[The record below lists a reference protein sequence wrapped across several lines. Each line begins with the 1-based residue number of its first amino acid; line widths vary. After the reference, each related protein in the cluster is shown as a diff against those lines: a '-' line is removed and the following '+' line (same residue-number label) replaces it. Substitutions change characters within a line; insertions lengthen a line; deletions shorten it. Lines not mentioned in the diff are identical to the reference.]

1 MHRPKTTLL
10 SLFLLALTVLMV
22 EVSLTRIFSV
32 LSWHHF
38 AYLVISLAM
47 LGFGA
52 AGSYLTV
59 ARRFCDERINQ
70 SRLGHFAWL
79 FAVTLSGATIVVSKV
94 RFYPVDIVLYRDYSN
109 ALSLLIL
116 YVVMGVPFF
125 FAGVCIGRMVSL
137 AGDRVNLFYFA
148 DLTGAGAGALLAVAV
163 INYLGAVSGVFLG
176 ASFAALA
183 ACLLGFNEIRW
194 RRWAYGLTLFG
205 TIAIMLLTGFTNAVP
220 YYYPPSKA
228 MYRREHQIEYSR
240 WHVVGKIDI
249 LRPSKSY
256 WSFGGALSRRYRAA
270 PPLVRGIYQDGAAP
284 TGIMLLQE
292 LPEKVSL
299 LGEYLQGI
307 AYVAE
312 PAERALIIGIGGGI
326 DGLIALHYGTPD
338 VLGVDINPIIVNAVQ
353 RGFRDDCPSLWSG
366 GRFKM
371 KLSEGRHFLSYCEER
386 FDVIQLSG
394 VDTYTALS
402 TGAYALSENF
412 LYTKEAMHTYWE
424 HLTEDGILSFSRWLF
439 DPPRETLR
447 LVTTQLEMLNDTGIQ
462 EPQYHF
468 VIVSGP
474 AYHERS
480 PWAEVLL
487 KRSPFTK
494 EQMSQLLNWA
504 DERGFEVVF
513 DPYEERPN
521 TFDAFIRADQTT
533 RKKLIADY
541 RFRVNPTT
549 DDDPFFFQFYR
560 WKTLLEL
567 VGDKSGIAGSKGG
580 YGLTRVPLGL
590 IILAVSL
597 LQMLILSVVF
607 ILTPLWM
614 RKRLRTQRPGRPG
627 IFLYFTALGM
637 GFIFIEITLLQK
649 FSVFVGGPV
658 YSMSITLASTLVFS
672 GLGSFLAQVFR
683 RHPGRWLVGTIVV
696 LVILI
701 FCEVWFFNQAIGQ
714 LMGLPLKIRWLVTA
728 LAVAPLAL
736 LMGMPFPTGLRI
748 LQQLDESVRPWA
760 WGINSCATV
769 IGSIL
774 CVLLSIHIGF
784 TGTIFT
790 AAAIYIIGGFG
801 MMYAVWLNRSSFT
814 DNR

>member
-1 MHRPKTTLL
+1 MQRPKTTLL

-22 EVSLTRIFSV
+22 EISLTRIFSV

-59 ARRFCDERINQ
+59 ARRFADERIDQ

-79 FAVTLSGATIVVSKV
+79 FAVTLSGATIVVSKI
-94 RFYPVDIVLYRDYSN
+94 RFYPVDIVLYHDYSN
-109 ALSLLIL
+109 GLSLLIL
-116 YVVMGVPFF
+116 YAVMGVPFF
-125 FAGVCIGRMVSL
+125 FAGVCIGRMVAL
-137 AGDRVNLFYFA
+137 AGDRINLFYFV
-148 DLTGAGAGALLAVAV
+148 DLTGAGVGALLAVAV
-163 INYLGAVSGVFLG
+163 INYLGAVPGVFLG

-183 ACLLGFNEIRW
+183 ACLLGSNEIRW
-194 RRWAYGLTLFG
+194 RRWLYGLTLAG
-205 TIAIMLLTGFTNAVP
+205 TITMMLLTEFTNALP
-220 YYYPPSKA
+220 YYYPPSKS
-228 MYRREHQIEYSR
+228 MYRREHQIDYSR

-249 LRPSKSY
+249 TSPSRSY
-256 WSFGGALSRRYRAA
+256 WSFGGALSRRYQET

-284 TGIMLLQE
+284 TGIMLLE
-292 LPEKVSL
+292 GPPEKAAI

-307 AYVAE
+307 AYVAQ
-312 PAERALIIGIGGGI
+312 PAQRALIIGIGGGI
-326 DGLIALHYGTPD
+326 DGLIALHYATPD
-338 VLGVDINPIIVNAVQ
+338 VLGVDINPIVVNAVQ
-353 RGFRDDCPSLWSG
+353 RRFRDDCPSLWSS

-371 KLSEGRHFLSYCEER
+371 KVSEGRHFLSRCEER

-412 LYTKEAMHTYWE
+412 LYTKEAMHSYWG
-424 HLTEDGILSFSRWLF
+424 HLTNDGILSFSRWLF
-439 DPPRETLR
+439 APPRETLR
-447 LVTTQLEMLNDTGIQ
+447 LVTTQLEMLNDIGVQ
-462 EPQYHF
+462 DHQYHF

-474 AYHERS
+474 AYHKRS

-487 KRSPFTK
+487 KRAPFTK
-494 EQMSQLLNWA
+494 EQVNKLLSWA
-504 DERGFEVVF
+504 DERQFEVVF
-513 DPYEERPN
+513 DPYNKRPN
-521 TFDAFIRADQTT
+521 TFDAFIRADQTV

-541 RFRVNPTT
+541 QFRVEPTT

-560 WKTLLEL
+560 WKSLLEL
-567 VGDKSGIAGSKGG
+567 VSGKSGIVGSKGG
-580 YGLTRVPLGL
+580 YGLTRIPLGL
-590 IILAVSL
+590 IILAMSL
-597 LQMLILSVVF
+597 LQMLILSFVF

-614 RKRLRTQRPGRPG
+614 RQRLRTQRPGRLG
-627 IFLYFTALGM
+627 IFLYFTALGV

-658 YSMSITLASTLVFS
+658 SSMAVTLASILVFS

-683 RHPGRWLVGTIVV
+683 RHPGYWLIGTIAV
-696 LVILI
+696 LVTLI
-701 FCEVWFFNQAIGQ
+701 GCEAWFFNQAMAQ
-714 LMGLPLKIRWLVTA
+714 LMGLSLEMRWLVTV

-801 MMYAVWLNRSSFT
+801 MILAQPQFFY
-814 DNR
+814 